1 MNELVVLTGPT
12 AVGKTKLSIE
22 LAKRINGEIISAD
35 SIQVYKGM
43 DIGSAKISGQEMQGI
58 PHYLINVLDPAEE
71 FNVHVFKT
79 MAQQAVSEI
88 YNKGKI
94 PMIVGGTGFYIQALL
109 YDIDFDRTDDN
120 HIYRKELEEI
130 ARNKGNEYLHNMLKE
145 IDPVSADAIHCNN
158 VKRMIRALEYYHD
171 TGKSI
176 SSHNIE
182 QRNKKSPYN
191 FAYFVLNDKRK
202 LLYDRINQRVDD
214 MLENGL
220 IKEVETLLDNGC
232 NKNMVSMQ
240 GIGYKEI
247 IDYIENN
254 ISLEDAAELIKKN
267 TRHFAK
273 RQLTWFRREKDV
285 TMIDID
291 KYQYNQEKILEEM
304 LINLK
309 KRNIIK
315 DKV

>member
-1 MNELVVLTGPT
+1 MN
-12 AVGKTKLSIE
+12 
-22 LAKRINGEIISAD
+22 
-35 SIQVYKGM
+35 
-43 DIGSAKISGQEMQGI
+43 
-58 PHYLINVLDPAEE
+58 
-71 FNVHVFKT
+71 
-79 MAQQAVSEI
+79 I
-88 YNKGKI
+88 YTI
-94 PMIVGGTGFYIQALL
+94 
-109 YDIDFDRTDDN
+109 
-120 HIYRKELEEI
+120 
-130 ARNKGNEYLHNMLKE
+130 
-145 IDPVSADAIHCNN
+145 
-158 VKRMIRALEYYHD
+158 KRMIRALEYYHD

-220 IKEVETLLDNGC
+220 IKEVETHLDNGC

-291 KYQYNQEKILEEM
+291 KHQYNQEKILEEM